1 MNTIA
6 QSIDECYGHSYH
18 RIKYLERLGER
29 AKYRETRMK
38 NLRNADAIYSEF
50 RELYDDPAYVT
61 LALDYLND

>member
-6 QSIDECYGHSYH
+6 QSIDECFNHSYY

-50 RELYDDPAYVT
+50 RELYEEPAYVT
-61 LALDYLND
+61 LALDYIND